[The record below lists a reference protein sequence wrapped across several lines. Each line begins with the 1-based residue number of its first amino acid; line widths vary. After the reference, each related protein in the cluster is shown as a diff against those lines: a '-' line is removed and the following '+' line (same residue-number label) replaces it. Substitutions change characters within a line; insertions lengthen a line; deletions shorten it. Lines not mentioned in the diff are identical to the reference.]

1 MMLKSMKLKLLS
13 CLLLALLP
21 FTATF
26 AAPAKSLEHSPEQV
40 KTTLELLERL
50 GSKHYHTLPL
60 NDELSQ
66 QFLDNYLDSLDPARL
81 YLLKADVDDFKAQW
95 ATRLDDLTKQG
106 DLTPGFTIYKL
117 YRERVLAR
125 LESNIALLD
134 SEQPFD
140 FTKDETL
147 EINPKEKVWQDSSD
161 ALDDLWRKRVK
172 DNYLRLLLAD
182 KAEDETRELLVK
194 RFKNQV
200 KRVSEMGSDDVYA
213 LYMNALTTL
222 YDPHTTYYSPRQLE
236 NFNISMSLSLEG
248 IGAVLQVDE
257 ENTKVVRVVPGG
269 PADRHGELAPQDL
282 IVGVGQEDEDIQ
294 DVVGWRLDDVVD
306 LIRGSKGTTVRLEI
320 IPAKGEHAGIHRVI
334 SIVRDEVKLEEQAA
348 KSRIIEIEGEDRS
361 YRVGVIDVPAFYIDF
376 EAFNR
381 RDPNFKSTT
390 RDVSI
395 LLDELQKEQVDGI
408 VVDLRNNGGGS
419 LHEATTLTDLFIN
432 PGPVVQI
439 RYANQTISRQHRSRR
454 PPAYDGPLVVLINRL
469 SASAS
474 EIFAGAIQDYG
485 RGLVVGTQS
494 YGKGTVQ
501 TLLPLPQGQL
511 KLTESKFYRVSGDST
526 QHRGIVPDINLPS
539 IFSIDDI
546 GESSQER
553 ALAWDQIH
561 GIPINHHYEL
571 SGLVPL
577 LEARHQER
585 SARDPDFR
593 FLVDEIA
600 YREQRMAATE
610 VSLNLEQRR
619 AEMKANELALLEIE
633 NRRRVAKGEEAYP
646 DVESWKRD
654 NPEDADDED
663 EVVDDVADTEI
674 PLEDDPLLKAA
685 GEILADGILFSRE
698 DAPTVVVE
706 SKEAAM
712 AE

>member
-1 MMLKSMKLKLLS
+1 MTLQSIKTRLLP

-21 FTATF
+21 LATSF
-26 AAPAKSLEHSPEQV
+26 ALAPAKTLEFTPEQV
-40 KTTLELLERL
+40 KTTLELLEKL
-50 GSKHYHTLPL
+50 GSKHYRTLPL
-60 NDELSQ
+60 DDTLSQ
-66 QFLDNYLDSLDPARL
+66 QFLDNYLESLDPARL
-81 YLLKADVDDFKAQW
+81 YLLKSEVDGFKAKW
-95 ATRLDDLTKQG
+95 GTLLDDLTKQG
-106 DLTPGFTIYKL
+106 DLTPGFEIYKL
-117 YRERVLAR
+117 YQQRVLAR
-125 LESNIALLD
+125 LESNIAMLNQ
-134 SEQPFD
+134 EQPFD
-140 FTKDETL
+140 FTIDETL
-147 EINPKEKVWQDSSD
+147 VINPEEKHWQETPE

-172 DNYLRLLLAD
+172 DSYLRLLLAD
-182 KAEDETRELLVK
+182 KPEDETRKLLVK

-200 KRVSEMGSDDVYA
+200 KRVKDMASEDVYA
-213 LYMNALTTL
+213 IYMNALTTL

-257 ENTKVVRVVPGG
+257 ENTKVVRIVPGG
-269 PADRHGELAPQDL
+269 PADRQGELSPQDV
-282 IVGVGQEDEDIQ
+282 IVGVGQEGEDIQ

-306 LIRGSKGTTVRLEI
+306 LIRGAKGTTVRLEI
-320 IPAKGEHAGIHRVI
+320 IPAKGEKAGTHHVI

-348 KSRIIEIEGEDRS
+348 KSRIIEIEGDDRT

-390 RDVSI
+390 RDVA
-395 LLDELQKEQVDGI
+395 LLLEKLQEEKVDGI

-439 RYANQTISRQHRSRR
+439 RYANQTISRQHRSRK
-454 PPAYDGPLVVLINRL
+454 PPVYDGPLVVLINRL

-526 QHRGIVPDINLPS
+526 QHRGIVPDIDLPS
-539 IFSIDDI
+539 IFRLDDV
-546 GESSQER
+546 GESSQKR
-553 ALAWDQIH
+553 ALEWDQIH
-561 GIPINHHYEL
+561 GIPINRHYDL
-571 SGLVPL
+571 SSMVPL

-585 SARDPDFR
+585 VASDPDFR
-593 FLVDEIA
+593 FLMEEIG
-600 YREQRMAATE
+600 YREERMAASKE
-610 VSLNLEQRR
+610 ISLNLEKRR
-619 AEMKANELALLEIE
+619 EELKANEQALLEIE
-633 NRRRVAKGEEAYP
+633 NRRRIAKNQEPYP
-646 DVESWKRD
+646 DVSAWKRD
-654 NPEDADDED
+654 NPEED
-663 EVVDDVADTEI
+663 EEEELADEVADTEV
-674 PLEDDPLLKAA
+674 PLEDDPLLKAT
-685 GEILADGILFSRE
+685 GHILVDTILFSQG
-698 DAPTVVVE
+698 APATVVE
-706 SKEAAM
+706 TKKAAQ